1 MSINFLHYLYD
12 VKAFLPDREE
22 YYSSLLLEKDFLAN
36 GPQIYSLLNQQEM
49 FEQIPMF
56 FQKAIKEKFKESYFQ
71 NLFIKNQLKKI
82 FKILENN
89 SIDVIPLKGVFFA
102 ERYFGHLGARPTSD
116 IDLLI
121 KPQDLNKGIKCVKI
135 LGFTIEEEPK
145 KGHFHCSFSKTLPG
159 SEIPLTVELH
169 WDLLQE
175 KTSTFK
181 VEEFWTEAK
190 DVEPYHHVKRLSDYH
205 TFYMICLHGWRHNM
219 DSLKYYLDIIQMIY
233 KVRHKLDYKRLVDDA
248 ARHKTLKR
256 ITRTLTIV
264 YQECPFVEEIKPFPY
279 KRSSRYLEYDAKKR
293 DGIKNYKRYV
303 DFIDYQFLSY
313 DSVGYKF
320 RELVRWIK
328 TNNI

>member
-1 MSINFLHYLYD
+1 MNFLQYLYNA
-12 VKAFLPDREE
+12 KASLPVREE
-22 YYSSLLLEKDFLAN
+22 YYNGLLLEKDFLAN
-36 GPQIYSLLNQQEM
+36 GAQIYSLLNQQEM
-49 FEQIPMF
+49 LDQTPMF
-56 FQKAIKEKFKESYFQ
+56 FQKVIKEKFKESYFQ
-71 NLFIKNQLKKI
+71 NLFIKNQMKMILKI
-82 FKILENN
+82 FEDN
-89 SIDVIPLKGVFFA
+89 SINVIPLKGVFFA

-121 KPQDLNKGIKCVKI
+121 KPIDLKKAMKSVKI
-135 LGFTIEEEPK
+135 LGFNIEEEPIK
-145 KGHFHCSFSKTLPG
+145 YHFHCSFSKTLPG
-159 SEIPLTVELH
+159 SEIPLTVEIH

-181 VEEFWTEAK
+181 VEEFWAEAK

-233 KVRHKLDYKRLVDDA
+233 KVGHKLDYKRLADDA

-264 YQECPFVEEIKPFPY
+264 YQECPFVEELKPFPY
-279 KRSSRYLEYDAKKR
+279 KLPSRYLEYDEKKR
-293 DGIKNYKRYV
+293 QGIKNYKRYL

-313 DSVGYKF
+313 DTARHKLFEV
-320 RELVRWIK
+320 VRWVK
-328 TNNI
+328 TK